1 MADEANLEVARRLY
15 RGFAERDPQGI
26 LGALAPDFRGVV
38 AAGMPMGLGGTYEG
52 PETTMREVW
61 GPVFGVLDTGPV
73 PDEYIAAEDGRIV
86 VVGHYTGT
94 ARKTGRP
101 HDAAFVHILRFGDGA
116 IIELVQV
123 TDTARWHEALA
134 AQS

>member
-1 MADEANLEVARRLY
+1 MAS
-15 RGFAERDPQGI
+15 DPQGI
-26 LGALAPDFRGVV
+26 LGTLAPDFRGVV
-38 AAGMPMGLGGTYEG
+38 AAGMPNGLGGVYEG
-52 PETTMREVW
+52 GEATMREVW
-61 GPVFGVLDTGPV
+61 GPVFAELDTHPI
-73 PDEYIAAEDGRIV
+73 PEEYIHGEDGRIV
-86 VVGHYTGT
+86 VVGHYRGT

-101 HDAAFVHILRFGDGA
+101 HDAAFVHILSFRDGA